1 MKVIVNRPIEIDI
14 KTLFVKARVRY
25 SEDSMI
31 QEGPDDAWGED
42 DANQP
47 KMPCMG
53 WDEAIYNGR
62 SYGESWFWCPVIE
75 LETGKIINWKQGV
88 RASISYKVVDEFEC
102 YITDTDDKIVTRYE
116 GYVPSFMAITDEGYG
131 DYVYLE
137 IDENGMIADWSFTDR
152 DFKEIDETEEE

>member
-1 MKVIVNRPIEIDI
+1 MKVIVNRPVEIDI
-14 KTLFVKARVRY
+14 KTLFVKAHVRY
-25 SEDSMI
+25 PEDAMI

-42 DANQP
+42 DSNQP
-47 KMPCMG
+47 KMPCMSYVDCKYKG
-53 WDEAIYNGR
+53 WY
-62 SYGESWFWCPVIE
+62 WCPVID
-75 LETGKIINWKQGV
+75 LATGKIINWKQGV

-102 YITDTDDKIVTRYE
+102 YITDADDKIVTKYE

-137 IDENGMIADWSFTDR
+137 IDENGMIADWSFTDH

>member
-1 MKVIVNRPIEIDI
+1 MKVIVNRPVEIDI

-25 SEDSMI
+25 PEDAML

-42 DANQP
+42 DNDQP
-47 KMPCMG
+47 KMPCMTYI
-53 WDEAIYNGR
+53 ECNR
-62 SYGESWFWCPVIE
+62 MTSSWHWCPIID
-75 LETGKIINWKQGV
+75 LATGRIINWKQGV
-88 RASISYKVVDEFEC
+88 RASISYKVVDEFSCE
-102 YITDTDDKIVTRYE
+102 IKDSDNAVVATYE

-137 IDENGMIADWSFTDR
+137 IDENGMIEDWSFTDR

>member
-1 MKVIVNRPIEIDI
+1 MKVIVNRPVELDI
-14 KTLFVKARVRY
+14 KTLFVKAHVRY
-25 SEDSMI
+25 PEDAMI

-42 DANQP
+42 DTDQP
-47 KMPCMG
+47 KMPCMSYVDCTYKG
-53 WDEAIYNGR
+53 WY
-62 SYGESWFWCPVIE
+62 WCPVID
-75 LETGKIINWKQGV
+75 LATGRIINWKQGV

-102 YITDTDDKIVTRYE
+102 YITDADDKIVTRYE

>member
-1 MKVIVNRPIEIDI
+1 MKVIVNRPVELDI
-14 KTLFVKARVRY
+14 KTLFVKAHVRY
-25 SEDSMI
+25 PEDAMI

-47 KMPCMG
+47 KMPCMSYVDCKYEG
-53 WDEAIYNGR
+53 WY
-62 SYGESWFWCPVIE
+62 WCPVID
-75 LETGKIINWKQGV
+75 LATGRIINWKQGV

-152 DFKEIDETEEE
+152 DFKEIDETEE

>member
-14 KTLFVKARVRY
+14 KTLFVKAHVRY
-25 SEDSMI
+25 PEDSMI

-47 KMPCMG
+47 KMPCMSYVDYKYEG
-53 WDEAIYNGR
+53 WY
-62 SYGESWFWCPVIE
+62 WCPVID
-75 LETGKIINWKQGV
+75 LATGRIKNWKQGV

-102 YITDTDDKIVTRYE
+102 YITDADDKIVTRYE

>member
-1 MKVIVNRPIEIDI
+1 MKVIVNRPVELDI
-14 KTLFVKARVRY
+14 KTLFVKAHVRY
-25 SEDSMI
+25 PEDAMI

-42 DANQP
+42 DTDQP
-47 KMPCMG
+47 KMPCMSYVDCTYKG
-53 WDEAIYNGR
+53 WY
-62 SYGESWFWCPVIE
+62 WCPVID
-75 LETGKIINWKQGV
+75 LATGRIINWKHGV

-102 YITDTDDKIVTRYE
+102 YITDADDKIVTKYE
-116 GYVPSFMAITDEGYG
+116 GYVPNFMSITDVGYG